1 MHRNPI
7 PVRNYNLFDIGWPGN
22 HPLRPYIISFFI
34 FFDIAA
40 PGVLIV
46 LCKRLVHI
54 SDCNIK
60 RKKCRRIY
68 RYFVLF
74 YIAAKTVYL
83 YNPGDTGQLSLN
95 NPVLNGTQLH
105 SIVLVFEFRI
115 RLESVLVNFT
125 QSRCDRHEL
134 GNTQF
139 GWDLARYS
147 LYLFV
152 YELPGIQCLY
162 MIFKH
167 YRNQRQTEARDRTNL
182 HNVHDVTHGN
192 FDREGD
198 ELFHLLRSQR
208 GRNGYNLHLI
218 IGDVWYGI
226 YRQGEHSIYSANKQK
241 ECG

>member
-46 LCKRLVHI
+46 LCKRFVHI
-54 SDCNIK
+54 SDCDIK
-60 RKKCRRIY
+60 REKCRRIY

-83 YNPGDTGQLSLN
+83 YNPGDTGQLSFN

-115 RLESVLVNFT
+115 HLEGVLVNFT

-198 ELFHLLRSQR
+198 ELFHLLRSQ
-208 GRNGYNLHLI
+208 
-218 IGDVWYGI
+218 
-226 YRQGEHSIYSANKQK
+226 
-241 ECG
+241 